1 MIISQEAK
9 LLYLKSILSPIT
21 FIISLDNTTDVA
33 NNSVENIEL
42 NSLQLGIIGILKIL
56 KKEFIYEY

>member
-1 MIISQEAK
+1 M
-9 LLYLKSILSPIT
+9 T

-42 NSLQLGIIGILKIL
+42 NSLQLDIIRIL